1 MSAPVVWRERH
12 RAGDDYVRDF
22 HGRFADTPGG
32 GPDLPAAADKLNL
45 AGRIELGPGETLA
58 GSAALKRE
66 GIAAAAV
73 DSPAGRRIRLGVGIH
88 PEDIGSWSGANK
100 GSTVVLDEHGVAE
113 LRAAIPRMREA
124 AEAGKRRNAGFAA
137 RDRELLGQQK
147 AVLARQY
154 PALRKAQ
161 VQELAEIDRKIADI
175 DADNEW
181 RRSIAHRSASSPQP
195 EIDKAL
201 GERRVLEHRR
211 AVLTAKKAP
220 LSAADEAELE
230 QIQAEVKRNADEY
243 AQFNLGLEALAEGSV
258 PGGWGSVRWQVA
270 MEDGTPAYRLA
281 VAANDKPWDFG
292 AEFDASELRKVTG
305 LLDTLGAERSAR
317 ESFNPGQRRDSDG
330 QWSDG
335 IPGPGG
341 LARTLR
347 IRGENGVDVQFDA
360 AVDGSLKVHF
370 PFADPDD
377 SNPVAHL
384 DTIRLGPGSAGELG
398 EELDALATLRKDYVR
413 RAKAAWNAVDDHE
426 PGTPGYDAAVDA
438 WYELG
443 GDGQLIAG
451 GELDGDV
458 GALVYQMRMGI
469 EVDDTHLLIGIRPAG
484 ADPDAWDLHAVA
496 TDGAGEYLSMAA
508 VNRLRKHLAAG
519 SAREARDP
527 AVYLRG
533 NDVTWLD
540 SAAEL
545 VREAAPEHADE
556 VIELLTG
563 AVGDIDADE
572 ERVAEAVEAAIEALY
587 GDAEPEQVVEGGWDP
602 TTHPRAAAGS
612 AAGGEFAAGGG
623 TATQKAG
630 NAPAKQKAGNAPK
643 RKGAQALSYDAK
655 SGRGAG
661 YGKPG
666 GDARV
671 KKLQTALNRLGLK
684 DTDGRALKVDG
695 KLGPRTTAAIKAAQ
709 RKLGVPADGKVTPQ
723 LLAKMVAAKSLTKTA
738 KKPVAKKAPAKK
750 AAPKTTTTTTSSGGR
765 RVTVTRRSQE
775 GGMTET
781 VDAVETP
788 DRIEGRVL
796 ESAGETEDGSRVFR
810 VRIIAAGDS
819 KNGRRYPA
827 TVLRESAG
835 LYEGARAYD
844 HHRSAEELRSSTIN
858 GLVGYYR
865 NVEASDEG
873 LDADL
878 CLLPSATHTAEAL
891 DATVSAQA
899 AGLPALVGISH
910 DAMTYTRPIQVGRRR
925 MQEAVSIAKVNSA
938 DVVADPAAG
947 GKATRVLAGGIEE
960 TDPEDSGESNEEEDV
975 PLTSQTVLAALKD
988 ASPEDLAAVGLSK
1001 VDTTDGPATAE
1012 PVQATEAAPAAVEK
1026 ASFLGGLMIREKVAA
1041 AGLGERVVE
1050 SVREVLPDR
1059 VTESDV
1065 DAQIAALKSAM
1076 GLIERGDLHPT
1087 ATAVVTQESLDKK
1100 KAALDAFFSG
1110 DYSGYRSFR
1119 DAYLDVTGYR
1129 PRSLGEDLNKRIMRE
1144 SIGDLYDSADRTTE
1158 SLTSS
1163 SWNLVLG
1170 DSITRRLV
1178 AAYAHPSLQTWR
1190 SIVSST
1196 IPVNDFRTQRI
1207 DRVGGY
1213 GVLPAVNQGAPY
1225 QPLTSPAN
1233 EEVTYA
1239 ITKRGGTEDLTLE
1252 MIANDDVRAIS
1263 NIPKKL
1269 GLAAARTLH
1278 NFVWDFILTNPTIY
1292 DTNTLFHA
1300 SHSNTTAVAL
1310 SQSNVSTL
1318 RAKMR
1323 DGTAYGD
1330 TSDILSLVPKIL
1342 VVPNEL
1348 EELAFQIATS
1358 AVAIP
1363 ATPAGPSNTPNL
1375 HAGLQPIVLDYDTD
1389 ANDWFLVADP
1399 DMCPTIEVGFYQGR
1413 QEPELF
1419 TQSDQTVGS
1428 MFNADKVL
1436 YKIRHIYSG
1445 AVLDYRGFQRGTQ

>member
-1 MSAPVVWRERH
+1 MSVE
-12 RAGDDYVRDF
+12 
-22 HGRFADTPGG
+22 
-32 GPDLPAAADKLNL
+32 L
-45 AGRIELGPGETLA
+45 AGAEVFVDGVEDELL
-58 GSAALKRE
+58 
-66 GIAAAAV
+66 
-73 DSPAGRRIRLGVGIH
+73 
-88 PEDIGSWSGANK
+88 
-100 GSTVVLDEHGVAE
+100 
-113 LRAAIPRMREA
+113 REA
-124 AEAGKRRNAGFAA
+124 LDDVDTDDELT
-137 RDRELLGQQK
+137 RE
-147 AVLARQY
+147 
-154 PALRKAQ
+154 
-161 VQELAEIDRKIADI
+161 
-175 DADNEW
+175 
-181 RRSIAHRSASSPQP
+181 
-195 EIDKAL
+195 
-201 GERRVLEHRR
+201 
-211 AVLTAKKAP
+211 
-220 LSAADEAELE
+220 
-230 QIQAEVKRNADEY
+230 
-243 AQFNLGLEALAEGSV
+243 
-258 PGGWGSVRWQVA
+258 
-270 MEDGTPAYRLA
+270 A
-281 VAANDKPWDFG
+281 VAALADWYDEEPE
-292 AEFDASELRKVTG
+292 AVTEG
-305 LLDTLGAERSAR
+305 
-317 ESFNPGQRRDSDG
+317 F
-330 QWSDG
+330 
-335 IPGPGG
+335 
-341 LARTLR
+341 
-347 IRGENGVDVQFDA
+347 
-360 AVDGSLKVHF
+360 
-370 PFADPDD
+370 
-377 SNPVAHL
+377 
-384 DTIRLGPGSAGELG
+384 
-398 EELDALATLRKDYVR
+398 
-413 RAKAAWNAVDDHE
+413 
-426 PGTPGYDAAVDA
+426 
-438 WYELG
+438 
-443 GDGQLIAG
+443 
-451 GELDGDV
+451 
-458 GALVYQMRMGI
+458 
-469 EVDDTHLLIGIRPAG
+469 
-484 ADPDAWDLHAVA
+484 
-496 TDGAGEYLSMAA
+496 
-508 VNRLRKHLAAG
+508 
-519 SAREARDP
+519 
-527 AVYLRG
+527 
-533 NDVTWLD
+533 D
-540 SAAEL
+540 SAA
-545 VREAAPEHADE
+545 
-556 VIELLTG
+556 
-563 AVGDIDADE
+563 
-572 ERVAEAVEAAIEALY
+572 
-587 GDAEPEQVVEGGWDP
+587 
-602 TTHPRAAAGS
+602 HPRAAAGS
-612 AAGGEFAAGGG
+612 SAGGQFAAGGG
-623 TATQKAG
+623 SAPPSKTPAKG
-630 NAPAKQKAGNAPK
+630 GKAPAGK
-643 RKGAQALSYDAK
+643 RRIGGESLSFDSK
-655 SGRGAG
+655 SGRGVG
-661 YGKPG
+661 YGKAG
-666 GDARV
+666 GDSRV
-671 KKLQTALNRLGLK
+671 HKLQQALNRLGL
-684 DTDGRALKVDG
+684 TDGRGRKLVDDG
-695 KLGPRTTAAIKAAQ
+695 KLGPRTTEAIKAAQ
-709 RKLGVPADGKVTPQ
+709 RKLGVKADGKVTPQ
-723 LLAKMVAAKSLTKTA
+723 LLAKLVAAKSLTKA
-738 KKPVAKKAPAKK
+738 KAAKAPAKK
-750 AAPKTTTTTTSSGGR
+750 AAPKTPKPAPKSTTTTTSSGGR
-765 RVTVTRRSQE
+765 TTTITRRKESD
-775 GGMTET
+775 MPDVLPDDATE
-781 VDAVETP
+781 VS

-796 ESAGETEDGSRVFR
+796 EAAGTTADGGRVFR
-810 VRIIAAGDS
+810 VRIISAGDS

-827 TVLRESAG
+827 HVLREAVDK
-835 LYEGARAYD
+835 YEGAKAYD
-844 HHRSAEELRSSTIN
+844 HHRSTDELRSSTIN

-873 LDADL
+873 LDGDL
-878 CLLPSATHTAEAL
+878 CLLPGATHTAEAL
-891 DATVSAQA
+891 DATVLTQA
-899 AGLPALVGISH
+899 AGLDPLVGISH
-910 DAMTYTRPIQVGRRR
+910 DALTYTRPIADGRRR
-925 MQEAVSIAKVNSA
+925 LQEAVRITKVHSA

-947 GKATRVLAGGIEE
+947 GKAVRVLAGGIEE
-960 TDPEDSGESNEEEDV
+960 TDPDESGESNEEEDV

-1001 VDTTDGPATAE
+1001 VDTTAGAAPAE

-1065 DAQIAALKSAM
+1065 DAQIAALKAAM
-1076 GLIERGDLHPT
+1076 GLVERGDLHPT
-1087 ATAVVTQESLDKK
+1087 ATAQVTQESLDKK

-1445 AVLDYRGFQRGTQ
+1445 AVLDFRGFQRGTQP